1 MHYARDA
8 IRQHAINHT
17 DGKDSLPENSRVSKK
32 VGYQW
37 IRLFWNDG
45 DLQMRELLNEDS
57 SVVAFKQQKT
67 VYDPAS

>member
-17 DGKDSLPENSRVSKK
+17 DGKECVPENSITSKK
-32 VGYQW
+32 VGYRW

-45 DLQMRELLNEDS
+45 DLQMREFLNEDS
-57 SVVAFKQQKT
+57 SVVAFKQQRT
-67 VYDPAS
+67 VYGPAS